1 MKLTWLKIIKRSWG
15 AWLGLLLFIVI
26 LFLPTTEQFT
36 VEKRNMLAVLGLM
49 AVWWMTETLP
59 LGVTALLPL
68 VLYPILGI
76 MNTEKVA
83 PNYMH
88 HLVFLFMGGFI
99 IAIALQKWRLHRR
112 FALYV
117 ISYIGTNPRKIIL
130 AFMLV
135 SAVLSMWISNTA
147 TAVMML
153 PIGLAVI
160 FQFQGEN
167 LKPEDKIDNFSVV
180 LMLGIAYA
188 SSIGGISTLIGTP
201 PNIIFSGI
209 FSKFFPTETPVSFVQ
224 WLIYVLPLSIIIFF
238 LIWFYLVEFV
248 LKNEKLPQMNSSSYF
263 RDELNKLGAFNS
275 SQIWVLAVFAVT
287 AFLWIFKANLTLGS
301 FTLYGWPHLFG
312 LDGKIQDSTIAIG
325 MAIFLFIIPA
335 REKKNRKALLEIKD
349 LSKIPWDILL
359 LFGGGFA
366 LAEGI
371 RATGLAEYIGQK
383 LHFLHGLHP
392 FGLIFVVTISV
403 IFITEFTSNTA
414 VATTILP
421 IIAVISINL
430 NIPPMMIMLPAT
442 IAASC
447 AFMLPVATPP
457 NAIVFGSRY
466 VPIKKMVKTGFW
478 LNIISASLASVYF
491 YFLFKLI
498 L

>member
-1 MKLTWLKIIKRSWG
+1 MKTTLFRIFKDRWG
-15 AWLGLLLFIVI
+15 AWIGIVLFIAI
-26 LFLPTTEQFT
+26 LFLPTSEQFT
-36 VEKRNMLAVLGLM
+36 PEKRNMLAIVGLM

-68 VLYPILGI
+68 ILYPILGI

-99 IAIALQKWRLHRR
+99 IAIALQKWQLHRR
-112 FALYV
+112 FALFV
-117 ISYIGTNPRKIIL
+117 ISYIGTNPKKIIL

-160 FQFQGEN
+160 FQLQDESSREEN
-167 LKPEDKIDNFSVV
+167 KIDNFSIV

-188 SSIGGISTLIGTP
+188 CSIGGISTLIGTP

-209 FSKFFPTETPVSFVQ
+209 YGKFFPNEIPISFIQ
-224 WLIYVLPLSIIIFF
+224 WMIYVLPLTIVIFIVVW
-238 LIWFYLVEFV
+238 LYLVHYV
-248 LKNEKLPQMNSSSYF
+248 LKNEKLPQTVSIHYF
-263 RDELNKLGAFNS
+263 RDELKKLGKFNR
-275 SQIWVLAVFAVT
+275 SQIWVLIIFGFT
-287 AFLWIFKANLTLGS
+287 ALLWIFKANLTLGS
-301 FTLYGWPHLFG
+301 FTLYGWPHFVG

-325 MAIFLFIIPA
+325 MAILLFMIPSHERA
-335 REKKNRKALLEIKD
+335 KQPTLLDIKD

-371 RATGLAEYIGQK
+371 RVTGLAEYIGKQME
-383 LHFLHGLHP
+383 FLQGLHP
-392 FGLIFVVTISV
+392 FVLIFVITISI

-421 IIAVISINL
+421 IIAVISIDL
-430 NIPPMMIMLPAT
+430 NIHAMMIMLPAT

-457 NAIVFGSRY
+457 NASVYGSRY
-466 VPIKKMVKTGFW
+466 VPIQKMVKTGFW
-478 LNIISASLASVYF
+478 LNIISASLAAIYF
-491 YFLFKLI
+491 YFLFSI
-498 L
+498 IF